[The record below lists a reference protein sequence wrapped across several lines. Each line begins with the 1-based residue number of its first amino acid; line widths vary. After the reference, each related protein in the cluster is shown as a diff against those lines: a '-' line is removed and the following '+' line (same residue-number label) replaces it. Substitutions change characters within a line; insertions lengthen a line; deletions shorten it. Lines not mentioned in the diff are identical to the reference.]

1 MEHVSPKFNLN
12 GNLIIGKG
20 KSDEV
25 KVKDPWGQGNG
36 IKTRSELMTL
46 RKEEMKPDPSYDLDG
61 DGYVSNLDLLLSKRF
76 DLDRDGKLNKV
87 ERENADRA
95 LKEGYLS
102 NFKLGLESQ
111 APKTSLRTI
120 QKRGVIIEND
130 YTEKILETYP
140 MLRHTSLPAI
150 TSRTQL
156 LNQRKQALQSSR
168 PTENVFRVEVL
179 QRNPDGFINEP
190 KFKTASALKNSYKN
204 SVRNKLGM
212 TEPLDIKPVS
222 TPSLAYVENPIYLS
236 QSQMKQLKKKEL
248 LENLHNNANYDH
260 VSREKNL
267 LEREKFLIS
276 HNEGKTIAEIKE
288 SQRLAT
294 NEYNQ
299 KTFSNIAIGVH
310 GKELPKFS
318 ENQKEFWKSKDGW
331 VESRTLSSNILIHP
345 KSEANTQSLRP
356 SQSEKFLKK
365 NLSKPEITDKPN
377 HIIPYGRYIPVE
389 NTEYSYKVPNI
400 KYRMSTIF
408 GHFLESAAE
417 MGINFLPQTESRPE
431 KGKNF
436 GLETSVGPSSEIPK
450 TSQSVNKKLSS
461 KPVMIHN
468 PLRTTGFCD
477 KKGVRTE

>member
-12 GNLIIGKG
+12 GNLIMGKG

-25 KVKDPWGQGNG
+25 KVKNPWEQGNG
-36 IKTRSELMTL
+36 IKTRSELMKL
-46 RKEEMKPDPSYDLDG
+46 RKEELKPDPSYDLDG
-61 DGYVSNLDLLLSKRF
+61 DGYVGNLDLLVSKRF

-87 ERENADRA
+87 ERENAEKA

-102 NFKLGLESQ
+102 NFKLGLENQ
-111 APKTSLRTI
+111 VPKTSFRTI

-130 YTEKILETYP
+130 FSEKILETYP
-140 MLRHTSLPAI
+140 ILRHTSLPAI

-156 LNQRKQALQSSR
+156 LNQRKQALQTSR
-168 PTENVFRVEVL
+168 PSENVFRVEVL
-179 QRNPDGFINEP
+179 QTKPDGFINEP
-190 KFKTASALKNSYKN
+190 QFKTASALKNSYKN
-204 SVRNKLGM
+204 SIRNKLGM
-212 TEPLDIKPVS
+212 TEPSEIKQFS
-222 TPSLAYVENPIYLS
+222 TPSLAYVENPNYLS
-236 QSQMKQLKKKEL
+236 QSQMKQVKKKEL
-248 LENLHNNANYDH
+248 LESLHNNADYNH

-267 LEREKFLIS
+267 LEREKLLIS
-276 HNEGKTIAEIKE
+276 HNEGKTIAQIKE

-318 ENQKEFWKSKDGW
+318 ENQNEFWKSKYNSVD
-331 VESRTLSSNILIHP
+331 SRTISSNPAKPDPCTHP
-345 KSEANTQSLRP
+345 LKPT
-356 SQSEKFLKK
+356 QSEKVFKK
-365 NLSKPEITDKPN
+365 PPNVEITDKPN
-377 HIIPYGRYIPVE
+377 HIIPYGGYIPVE
-389 NTEYSYKVPNI
+389 NTEYSYKIPNI

-417 MGINFLPQTESRPE
+417 MGINFLPQTEPRAE

-436 GLETSVGPSSEIPK
+436 GLETSAGPSSEIPK

-461 KPVMIHN
+461 KAVLIHN
-468 PLRTTGFCD
+468 PLRTTGFCE
-477 KKGVRTE
+477 KRGMKIE